1 MEFINGTPG
10 DDTLIG
16 TPKMDAI
23 FGQQRNDLLSGEAG
37 DDSIFGGF
45 GNDTLIGGDG
55 NDRLDGF
62 GSPSPLIK
70 ELEVDTLTGGTGAD
84 TFVLGVPIGG
94 TYYEGGFDPT
104 TNTDASYAIITDF
117 LGEEGDRIQ
126 LYTNENTIS
135 YGVGYSNWVGDP
147 LLQDTGIYLGNDLIA
162 IVQDKT
168 TFINQDFVFV

>member
-1 MEFINGTPG
+1 MENIRGTLG
-10 DDTLIG
+10 DDTLTG
-16 TPKMDAI
+16 TPGMDFI
-23 FGQQRNDLLSGEAG
+23 YGDRRNDLLSGEAG
-37 DDSIFGGF
+37 DDSLFGGF

-62 GSPSPLIK
+62 GSPADIIT

-84 TFVLGVPIGG
+84 TFILGTLGG
-94 TYYEGGFDPT
+94 VYYEGGFDPT
-104 TNTDASYAIITDF
+104 TNTDSSYAVITDF

-147 LLQDTGIYLGNDLIA
+147 NLQDTGIYLGNDLIA

-168 TFINQDFVFV
+168 TFTNQDFVFV